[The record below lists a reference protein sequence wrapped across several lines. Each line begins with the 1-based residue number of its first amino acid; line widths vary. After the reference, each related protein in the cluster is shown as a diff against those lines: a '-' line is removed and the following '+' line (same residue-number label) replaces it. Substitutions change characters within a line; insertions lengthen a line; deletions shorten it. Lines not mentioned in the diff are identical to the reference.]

1 MLHINDIHKKYVT
14 GELVQTALDG
24 VTLTLRNNEFVAILG
39 PSGSGKTTLLNVIG
53 GLDRYD
59 SGDLII
65 NGTSTKKYTDR
76 DWDSYRNHTVG
87 FVFQSYNLIPH
98 QTVLSNVE
106 LALTISGVSR
116 AERRARAIKALE
128 EVGLGNQIHKRP
140 NQMSGGQ
147 MQRVAIARA
156 LVNDPDILLA
166 DEPTGALDSETS
178 VQVMELLKAVSKDR
192 LVVMVTHNP
201 ELAEEYANRIVRVRD
216 GRIIDDTNPYAAPE
230 TVAEHRSMGRASMSF
245 LTALSL
251 SFNNL
256 KTKKGRTILTSF
268 AGSIGI
274 IGIALILSLS
284 TGFQMY
290 IDQIQEDTL
299 SSYPLSIYSE
309 STDMTSLM
317 SAYGSVLSA
326 GEGAEEE
333 TVVEQ
338 QMLSQMF
345 AQVSTNDL
353 TSFKSYLEN
362 NIDSV
367 DAYINDIRYH
377 YGIKPLIYLADTSNG
392 IEQANPGTL
401 FAQVTGMAQMAAFM
415 DSDIFQEMI
424 SDQDMLS
431 SQYDV
436 IKGRWPEA
444 KDELVVV
451 LSSSNQI
458 SDYAAY
464 TLGLK
469 DKDTLLNLM
478 EQVDQPGSV
487 EFTEKPEQWNY
498 DDLMEL
504 QFRLVMPSKLYR
516 YNSSY
521 CVWED
526 MSDDETHMKAV
537 IESGLP
543 LRVVGI
549 VCPREGGNATLLSE
563 GIAYRNDLTSYIIS
577 ESAESAIVKSQLDD
591 PKINV
596 FTGKPFG
603 EEDTS
608 EQLNFED
615 MIDVDGD
622 KIASSFNANINTSA
636 IISIMEQYLERAY
649 NNVNVDT
656 GPAKKAFL
664 DTFSLT
670 ATDMLN
676 RYIAANTDASGT
688 AKIRLCDIQGIVNN
702 YLDSSEAA
710 KVLTDLERMYSL
722 PAGTMKQVYNPLLIG
737 MLTSYVATESVL
749 PDLPDLPEFPE
760 TPELS
765 DPSIPAA
772 DTEEDPTE
780 ASTEDSTEES
790 TNEPTEDTTLD
801 EIPVTEPSVPNIT
814 PSQPQDATTPTI
826 EVPPESSTETATL
839 SGSGTFKLTLLS
851 NTEEIPPIDTVAP
864 TEPVSDDIELLET
877 LYATIT
883 AADVPRVV
891 SNYVVSSSVNQA
903 ADAMSVV
910 MMNVEIQEQLMAEIS
925 KVFPTIMSYVG
936 NSISVDEEQLASAFQ
951 FNLNEEELRRLMAA
965 MSGSGTE
972 QSYASNLR
980 NLGYAEME
988 KPTAISVYFVDFA
1001 GKSEFLDF
1009 LDDYNLTMEAEGTED
1024 QIISYTD
1031 VTNIMMSSVRTIID
1045 SVSYVLIAFVAVSL
1059 VVSSIMIG
1067 IITYI
1072 SVMERTK
1079 EIGVLRAI
1087 GASKNNISQVFN
1099 AETFIIG
1106 LCSGLIGIGCTL
1118 LLNIPINYII
1128 HSLTDNAAINAQLPL
1143 EGAIILIALSMVL
1156 TLIGGLIPSRQAAK
1170 KDPVI
1175 ALRSE

>member
-1 MLHINDIHKKYVT
+1 MLHIKNIYKKYVT

-24 VTLTLRNNEFVAILG
+24 VTLSLRDNEFVAILG

-106 LALTISGVSR
+106 LALTISGISR
-116 AERRARAIKALE
+116 AERRERAKKALE
-128 EVGLGNQIHKRP
+128 KVGLGNQLHKRP

-178 VQVMELLKAVSKDR
+178 VQVMELLKEVSKDR

-216 GRIIDDTNPYAAPE
+216 GRIIDDSNPFTAE
-230 TVAEHRSMGRASMSF
+230 NVGAEHRNMGKSSMSF
-245 LTALSL
+245 ITALSL

-256 KTKKGRTILTSF
+256 KTKKGRTLLTAF

-299 SSYPLSIYSE
+299 SNYPLTIQSE

-326 GEGAEEE
+326 GKDAEDGI
-333 TVVEQ
+333 VVEQ

-345 AQVSTNDL
+345 AQVDTNDL
-353 TSFKSYLEN
+353 ASFKSYLEE

-367 DAYINDIRYH
+367 DEYIKDIRYH
-377 YGIKPLIYLADTSNG
+377 YGIKPLIYSADTTDG
-392 IEQANPGTL
+392 IVKVNPGTL
-401 FAQVTGMAQMAAFM
+401 FSQITGMSQMSAFM
-415 DSDIFQEMI
+415 DSDVFQEMI
-424 SDQDMLS
+424 NDQDMLT
-431 SQYDV
+431 SQYEV
-436 IKGRWPEA
+436 IQGRWPES
-444 KDELVVV
+444 KEEVVFV
-451 LSSSNQI
+451 LSSPHQI
-458 SDYAAY
+458 SDYTAY

-469 DKDTLLNLM
+469 NIDTILDLM
-478 EQVDQPGSV
+478 EKSEEGGHTDII
-487 EFTEKPEQWNY
+487 EEPEEWTY
-498 DDLMEL
+498 DDLMSLE
-504 QFRLVMPSKLYR
+504 FRVVPQAKLYR
-516 YNSSY
+516 HNSAY
-521 CVWED
+521 AVWED
-526 MSDDETHMKAV
+526 MSDDSVHMTSLNDA
-537 IESGLP
+537 GLS
-543 LRVVGI
+543 LKIVGI
-549 VCPREGGNATLLSE
+549 ICPKEGANATLLSE
-563 GIAYRNDLTSYIIS
+563 GVAYRRDLTEYVIS
-577 ESAESAIVKSQLDD
+577 AAEDSTIVNMQLSDSNV
-591 PKINV
+591 NV

-603 EEDTS
+603 ETDNSDE
-608 EQLNFED
+608 LNFED

-622 KIASSFNANINTSA
+622 MIASAFSTNINTST
-636 IISIMEQYLERAY
+636 IISIMEKYLEKAY

-656 GPAKKAFL
+656 TPAKNAFIAG
-664 DTFSLT
+664 FSEI
-670 ATDMLN
+670 AADMLYN
-676 RYIAANTDASGT
+676 YIASNTDESGE
-688 AKIRLCDIQGIVNN
+688 AKLQLSDAQMIADN
-702 YLDSSEAA
+702 YLNSASASQKLSAIES
-710 KVLTDLERMYSL
+710 KYSL
-722 PAGTMKQVYNPLLIG
+722 PSGTLKQVYNPLLVS
-737 MLTSYVATESVL
+737 MLSSYIAAESVL
-749 PDLPDLPEFPE
+749 PELPEIPELPD
-760 TPELS
+760 TT
-765 DPSIPAA
+765 DPSDKTEQGSGETTESTA
-772 DTEEDPTE
+772 DPTGEHEGTTGPVATEPPVPEVTQPEELTVAEEPSLEMLSGSRTGEFKLVMLGNTAGTTSEEDP
-780 ASTEDSTEES
+780 
-790 TNEPTEDTTLD
+790 
-801 EIPVTEPSVPNIT
+801 SVPEE
-814 PSQPQDATTPTI
+814 QPD
-826 EVPPESSTETATL
+826 
-839 SGSGTFKLTLLS
+839 
-851 NTEEIPPIDTVAP
+851 
-864 TEPVSDDIELLET
+864 VSLDVVET
-877 LYATIT
+877 LYATIS
-883 AADVPRVV
+883 AEDVSRVV
-891 SNYVVSSSVNQA
+891 SNYAATEAVSRA

-910 MMNVEIQEQLMAEIS
+910 MMRGEIQEQLVTEIS
-925 KVFPTIMSYVG
+925 KVIPVIMSYVG
-936 NSISVDEEQLASAFQ
+936 SSISVNEERLASAFQ
-951 FNLNEEELRRLMAA
+951 FNMNEEDLRRLMTA
-965 MSGSGTE
+965 MSGSGNE
-972 QSYASNLR
+972 QTYESNLR
-980 NLGYAEME
+980 NLGYAKME
-988 KPTAISVYFVDFA
+988 NPTAISFYFVDFA
-1001 GKSEFLDF
+1001 GKSEFINF
-1009 LDDYNLTMEAEGTED
+1009 LDAYNKKMEEEGFED

-1079 EIGVLRAI
+1079 EIGILRAI
-1087 GASKNNISQVFN
+1087 GASKRNISQVFN

-1106 LCSGLIGIGCTL
+1106 LCSGLIGIGFTL

-1128 HSLTDNAAINAQLPL
+1128 HSLTDNTAINAQLPV
-1143 EGAIILIALSMVL
+1143 EGAFILILLSMLL
-1156 TLIGGLIPSRQAAK
+1156 TLIGGLIPSSQAAK